1 MNGFVTMVKTNLK
14 LLLRNKGYLALVLL
28 LPILSAGL
36 LSLQLGGEV
45 SMKDDTSYMVQTIED
60 RADSITSIENTKLM
74 VKLYDNSNTE
84 TSDYLAQELAGS
96 GLFRVFRYN
105 QEVVDLPTARQESI
119 DGAGKSNI
127 GAVVYIPKDF
137 EADLLAGGTGK
148 LSLLEIKSDGRNALL
163 NSNVNT
169 YLNFIMKAT
178 ETTGYDKTAL
188 DAMLSELKESKL
200 NKKIEA
206 VEIGNSLTLTSQ
218 QNHQSTRIGYSIAV
232 LTMGFLFCGVFI
244 ADIIVRERNNQVYNR
259 IFLSK
264 ASILNYVLSK
274 MAMIL
279 LTVGIQTTILA
290 MATPLLVS
298 TDFGIPFPSYL
309 FLVFGLGLCISTLS
323 VVIGT
328 LVGNTMNATYAVFAI
343 WIVSNI
349 MAGLY
354 FPITSAAQWWVK
366 ASLLIPQRWVIV
378 ASEMLMTGETGVYA
392 MYGLIVGSYLLI
404 LMAGTSIGIMVGKK
418 DY

>member
-178 ETTGYDKTAL
+178 ETTGYD
-188 DAMLSELKESKL
+188 
-200 NKKIEA
+200 
-206 VEIGNSLTLTSQ
+206 
-218 QNHQSTRIGYSIAV
+218 
-232 LTMGFLFCGVFI
+232 
-244 ADIIVRERNNQVYNR
+244 
-259 IFLSK
+259 
-264 ASILNYVLSK
+264 NYVKSCV
-274 MAMIL
+274 M
-279 LTVGIQTTILA
+279 
-290 MATPLLVS
+290 
-298 TDFGIPFPSYL
+298 
-309 FLVFGLGLCISTLS
+309 
-323 VVIGT
+323 
-328 LVGNTMNATYAVFAI
+328 
-343 WIVSNI
+343 
-349 MAGLY
+349 
-354 FPITSAAQWWVK
+354 
-366 ASLLIPQRWVIV
+366 
-378 ASEMLMTGETGVYA
+378 
-392 MYGLIVGSYLLI
+392 
-404 LMAGTSIGIMVGKK
+404 
-418 DY
+418 

>member
-45 SMKDDTSYMVQTIED
+45 SMKDDTSYVIQTIED
-60 RADSITSIENTKLM
+60 RADSITSIENTKLI

-105 QEVVDLPTARQESI
+105 KEVVDLPTARQESI

-127 GAVVYIPKDF
+127 GAVVYIPQNF
-137 EADLLAGGTGK
+137 EADLLAGGTGN
-148 LSLLEIKSDGRNALL
+148 LSVLEITSDGRNVLL

-169 YLNFIMKAT
+169 YINFIMAAAK
-178 ETTGYDKTAL
+178 TTDYDKTAL
-188 DAMLSELKESKL
+188 ETVLSELKESKL

-218 QNHQSTRIGYSIAV
+218 QNQQSTRIGYSIAV

-298 TDFGIPFPSYL
+298 TDFGITYPSYL

-378 ASEMLMTGETGVYA
+378 ASEMLMTGETGVYT
-392 MYGLIVGSYLLI
+392 MFGLIVGCYLLI
-404 LMAGTSIGIMVGKK
+404 LMAGTSIGVLVGKK